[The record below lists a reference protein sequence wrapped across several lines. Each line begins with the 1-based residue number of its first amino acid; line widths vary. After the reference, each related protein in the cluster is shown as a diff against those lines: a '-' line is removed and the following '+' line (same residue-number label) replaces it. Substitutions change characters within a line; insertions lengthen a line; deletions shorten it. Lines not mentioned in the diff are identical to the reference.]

1 MKNPS
6 LILIS
11 PYPKRGTLYN
21 KTHGIVSFAKNTVT
35 SIYPHMKKLDK
46 SIVVIADKT
55 SHAETYAE
63 KGVYV
68 ERAFEKNKFSMY
80 LEIFKKLLKYNKT
93 KDLLVE
99 FDFSLYGDFYV
110 VSLFPFFLLFLKLL
124 GYRTNLVL
132 HAVILDLKK
141 IGPHLGYGND
151 LLSKVK
157 IQIFTMCIKVF
168 YLLFSFTTQKIII
181 LENAFVAELKKIN
194 PRAKIVF
201 VPHGVD
207 LPHRQISYL
216 EARKKLGFTK
226 NEFVATSFGFVVWY
240 KGADFLVNNFSKS
253 LTIAGKKIKFILA
266 GGKTPPLASKQY
278 YKEYY
283 AKISRKIQKSKNIK
297 LTGFVDEKDISTY
310 YAASDLMIFP
320 YRAFMA
326 ASGPLSFALSYK
338 KPFIL
343 SDNFRDIKKN
353 IEFSDAMIKANL
365 TDKDIFFPMTKK
377 GIVTSIKN
385 FQNPQKMKNMKY
397 FSKRLYKQY
406 TWKKLGKLWYENII
420 EDNKFYSQSLHK
432 SFIKLNS
439 LLSRHNYT

>member
-1 MKNPS
+1 MKKIS
-6 LILIS
+6 LIVIS

-35 SIYPHMKKLDK
+35 SIYPHMKKSGK
-46 SIVVIADKT
+46 SIMVIADKT
-55 SHAETYAE
+55 SQAESYAE
-63 KGVYV
+63 KGVQI
-68 ERAFEKNKFSMY
+68 ERCFKKNKFSMY
-80 LEIFKKLLKYNKT
+80 LDIFNKLLKYSKT

-151 LLSKVK
+151 PLSKLK
-157 IQIFTMCIKVF
+157 TQIFTLFIKIF
-168 YLLFSFTTQKIII
+168 YLLFSLTTQKIIV

-194 PRAKIVF
+194 PRANIIF

-207 LPHRQISYL
+207 LPHREISYL

-226 NEFVATSFGFVVWY
+226 NEFVVTSFGFAVWY
-240 KGADFLVNNFSKS
+240 KGADFLVNNFSKK
-253 LTIAGKKIKFILA
+253 LTISGKKIKFILA
-266 GGKTPPLASKQY
+266 GGQTPAIAYKQY
-278 YKEYY
+278 YKNYY
-283 AKISRKIQKSKNIK
+283 EKISQKIQKSKNIK
-297 LTGFVDEKDISTY
+297 LTGFIDEKDISTY

-326 ASGPLSFALSYK
+326 ASGPLSFAMTYK

-353 IEFSDAMIKANL
+353 MEFSEMMIKTNI
-365 TDKDIFFPMTKK
+365 TDSDLFFPLTRK
-377 GIVTSIKN
+377 GITTSIKSL
-385 FQNPQKMKNMKY
+385 QDPKKIKNLKH
-397 FSKRLYKQY
+397 FSELLSKQY
-406 TWKKLGKLWYENII
+406 SWNNLGKQWYENVK
-420 EDNKFYSQSLHK
+420 ESNSL
-432 SFIKLNS
+432 SFIKINS
-439 LLSRHNYT
+439 LLSRPNFT